1 MATPQ
6 EELALIET
14 SFKRPIPGSSLA
26 SDPDSPAP
34 YEKAPEF
41 TSLHKA
47 SEYMFTVLI
56 QPKLYV
62 ALMESIDEG
71 IPIMDITQF
80 IVFNEFQKGKFNPDL
95 MLLMMEP
102 VAYMLLSLAERL
114 DLNIVIDQ
122 DEDEE
127 EALSEE
133 ANNQTL
139 KMLQKKLSNSP
150 VSSSTLP
157 KNIQQE
163 IQELPQT
170 LKETKSLLEV
180 PESVEQQP
188 DSLMARGDQ

>member
-1 MATPQ
+1 
-6 EELALIET
+6 
-14 SFKRPIPGSSLA
+14 
-26 SDPDSPAP
+26 
-34 YEKAPEF
+34 
-41 TSLHKA
+41 
-47 SEYMFTVLI
+47 
-56 QPKLYV
+56 
-62 ALMESIDEG
+62 
-71 IPIMDITQF
+71 
-80 IVFNEFQKGKFNPDL
+80 
-95 MLLMMEP
+95 
-102 VAYMLLSLAERL
+102 MLLSLAERL

-180 PESVEQQP
+180 PEPVEQQP